1 MPSDFGLTV
10 RRHER
15 HLLSLSALVGVAS
28 NPVPAIGVEGFVGG
42 RLRFSP
48 ESGVSD
54 SGAPAKVVDLGAGG
68 VGFTS
73 TNFLPRGALLRV
85 RVLGE
90 GGSHANLR
98 LDATVR
104 VQRVTMTDRKPT
116 YLYGTSFVDMA
127 PNLLDAVN
135 DLVAKT
141 APTPVT
147 ASAPAAA
154 GGTGG
159 SAPC

>member
-15 HLLSLSALVGVAS
+15 HQLSLAGLVGVGQHPA
-28 NPVPAIGVEGFVGG
+28 PAIGVDGFVGG

-48 ESGVSD
+48 ESGVSE
-54 SGAPAKVVDLGAGG
+54 SGFPVTVVDLGAGG
-68 VGFTS
+68 LGFTCAH
-73 TNFLPRGALLRV
+73 FVPRGAILRV

-90 GGSHANLR
+90 NGSHADLR

-116 YLYGTSFVDMA
+116 YLFGTSFVNPSAALQGRIKALIAACA
-127 PNLLDAVN
+127 P
-135 DLVAKT
+135 VAT
-141 APTPVT
+141 G
-147 ASAPAAA
+147 AAA
-154 GGTGG
+154 GGD
-159 SAPC
+159 AC

>member
-15 HLLSLSALVGVAS
+15 HLLSLPALVGVAS
-28 NPVPAIGVEGFVGG
+28 QPAPVPAIGVEGFLGG

-54 SGAPAKVVDLGAGG
+54 TGAPAVVVDLGAGG
-68 VGFTS
+68 LGFTS
-73 TNFLPRGALLRV
+73 ANFLPRGALLRV

-98 LDATVR
+98 LDAAVR

-116 YLYGTSFVDMA
+116 YLFGTSFVDA
-127 PNLLDAVN
+127 TPALLDAVKE
-135 DLVAKT
+135 LVART
-141 APTPVT
+141 APNPPTAAQPSPV
-147 ASAPAAA
+147 
-154 GGTGG
+154 GGEK
-159 SAPC
+159 C

>member
-15 HLLSLSALVGVAS
+15 HLLSLPAVVAVAS
-28 NPVPAIGVEGFVGG
+28 PPVPAIGVEGFAGG

-54 SGAPAKVVDLGAGG
+54 NGSPAIVVDLGAGG
-68 VGFTS
+68 LGFTS
-73 TNFLPRGALLRV
+73 SNFLPRGALLRV
-85 RVLGE
+85 RILGE

-116 YLYGTSFVDMA
+116 YLFGTSFVDA
-127 PNLLDAVN
+127 TPALLNAVN
-135 DLVAKT
+135 DLVAITTPKT
-141 APTPVT
+141 LAVSIP
-147 ASAPAAA
+147 A
-154 GGTGG
+154 GGE
-159 SAPC
+159 SC